1 MQWAHFR
8 ESTVCKY
15 LCRMYVRM
23 YIYVVCDMASAHIE
37 PDFVDVHKTSFQG
50 RFPVRMDV
58 HNINNITDG
67 LRRH

>member
-1 MQWAHFR
+1 
-8 ESTVCKY
+8 
-15 LCRMYVRM
+15 MYVRM